1 MENALGS
8 EHHEFLQWAASE
20 GIVVQGVAPA
30 KFPGRGL
37 GMVATRTIQV
47 SQSSPCN
54 HNTKKKKK
62 KMQVDISLIIIQR
75 KGKRA
80 RRDGSRIDDADD

>member
-47 SQSSPCN
+47 SQSSLCN
-54 HNTKKKKK
+54 HNTK

>member
-1 MENALGS
+1 MDETLGS

-37 GMVATRTIQV
+37 GMVATRSIQV
-47 SQSSPCN
+47 SQSMCPDSIN
-54 HNTKKKKK
+54 ASGH
-62 KMQVDISLIIIQR
+62 SLNYSTERQT
-75 KGKRA
+75 
-80 RRDGSRIDDADD
+80 SMS

>member
-62 KMQVDISLIIIQR
+62 NAGGYKLNYYSTER
-75 KGKRA
+75 KT
-80 RRDGSRIDDADD
+80 STS